1 MGRKIA
7 GDRNEDVS
15 ASVGVVLFGELTSKI
30 ERHRSVHEPAAL
42 TPSYSGVISAFR
54 ASTVKPIR
62 FRNSWFFMGTG
73 APREKGSIGM
83 SLKQSFADQVKAQ
96 IKDFQDQLEQ
106 ASAQSQAE
114 YKKMVDQL

>member
-62 FRNSWFFMGTG
+62 FKNSWFFVGTG
-73 APREKGSIGM
+73 HPLRKG
-83 SLKQSFADQVKAQ
+83 V
-96 IKDFQDQLEQ
+96 
-106 ASAQSQAE
+106 
-114 YKKMVDQL
+114 